1 MYVTSVPNRGSPPA
15 VLLRESYRDEG
26 KVKTRTLAN
35 LSHWPE
41 HKVETLKRALKGL
54 PPAIDLSEAFE
65 ITRSLPHGHV
75 AAVLGSAQ
83 RLGMQEL
90 IDATPSRKRDLVA
103 AMLVAQV
110 IGPGSKLATAR
121 GLRTETAT
129 SSLGQVLGVTGCD
142 EDDLY
147 AAMDWALQ
155 RKDAIESALAARH
168 LASGTLVLYDVSSA
182 AFEGRTCPLGAIGHP
197 KDGVKGRLQIVYG
210 LLCSTAGIPIAIEV
224 FEGNTADPKT
234 LAAQI
239 SKLKDRFAL
248 SRVCLVGDRGMLTNA
263 RIRDELGPAQLD
275 WISALRAPQIKTL
288 VEDGALQLSLFD
300 EQDLLE
306 INSPEFPGERLVCCH
321 NPVLAEERARKRGE
335 LLAATE
341 KELIP
346 IAAAT
351 GRDKRPLRGKDKI
364 ALRVGK
370 VINHYK
376 MAKHFT
382 LEITD
387 ESFTFTR
394 NTEAIAAEAALDG
407 IYVLRTSLPEQ
418 TLTQH
423 DVVARYK
430 NLADVERFFRTLNTE
445 LDVRPI
451 RHRLADRVR
460 AHMFLRMLSY
470 YISWHMKQ
478 APGPNAVRRQR
489 QTRRGRQTRQSRCR
503 STTLRHRTG
512 QGRAQTHH
520 GQHPGAQL
528 HQPARRPGH
537 HLRQQHPTRRRHT
550 SLHHDH
556 HPHPTTAASLRTP
569 RRLPSPRPSVV
580 STTTHQTTKPQ
591 VNTPTRQHNRGNFG
605 LVSGSARRSVV
616 PMRSLRTICSGLW
629 RFLVAM
635 ILSSF
640 PENVGRKTLI
650 SHGSTDRGRAN
661 LSLHS
666 AAPLQSRLPYTC
678 PLSFPPRSL
687 VPTRLAKLTTR
698 CPSRPGIIPLPRQDT
713 ACTECSES
721 GRLGAGNG
729 MRLPTR

>member
-41 HKVETLKRALKGL
+41 RKVETLKRALKGL
-54 PPAIDLSEAFE
+54 SPAIDLSEAFE

-90 IDATPSRKRDLVA
+90 IDATPSRKRDLVT

-155 RKDAIESALAARH
+155 RKGAIENALAARH
-168 LASGTLVLYDVSSA
+168 LANGTLVLYDVSSA

-210 LLCSTAGIPIAIEV
+210 LLCSTDGIPIAIEV

-263 RIRDELGPAQLD
+263 RIRDELRPAQLD
-275 WISALRAPQIKTL
+275 WISALRAPQIKAL
-288 VEDGALQLSLFD
+288 VEEGALQLSLFD

-306 INSPEFPGERLVCCH
+306 ISSPEFPGERLVCCH
-321 NPVLAEERARKRGE
+321 NPVLAEERARKRSE

-351 GRDKRPLRGKDKI
+351 RRDKRPLRGKDKI

-370 VINHYK
+370 VVNHYK

-423 DVVARYK
+423 DVVVRYK

-460 AHMFLRMLSY
+460 AHLFLRMLSY

-478 APGPNAVRRQR
+478 ALAPILFVDNDKPAAAAKRANPVAAAQR
-489 QTRRGRQTRQSRCR
+489 SDTALAKAARKR
-503 STTLRHRTG
+503 TTDNTPVHSFTSLLADLATICANHI
-512 QGRAQTHH
+512 
-520 GQHPGAQL
+520 
-528 HQPARRPGH
+528 QPADDMPAF
-537 HLRQQHPTRRRHT
+537 TM
-550 SLHHDH
+550 
-556 HPHPTTAASLRTP
+556 
-569 RRLPSPRPSVV
+569 
-580 STTTHQTTKPQ
+580 TTTP
-591 VNTPTRQHNRGNFG
+591 TPLQ
-605 LVSGSARRSVV
+605 RRAFE
-616 PMRSLRTICSGLW
+616 LLG
-629 RFLVAM
+629 
-635 ILSSF
+635 
-640 PENVGRKTLI
+640 I
-650 SHGSTDRGRAN
+650 SHRHG
-661 LSLHS
+661 
-666 AAPLQSRLPYTC
+666 
-678 PLSFPPRSL
+678 
-687 VPTRLAKLTTR
+687 LA
-698 CPSRPGIIPLPRQDT
+698 
-713 ACTECSES
+713 
-721 GRLGAGNG
+721 
-729 MRLPTR
+729 